1 MRLIAA
7 VVLSAAPLVMG
18 DLPPP
23 EVTAGKP
30 AGRPEAK
37 EVKAAGRSATLTSPV
52 PCQWYAVSDLVD
64 VVRVGDGKT
73 CVVIPPGDGR
83 WRVIAYS
90 AKGGEATAP
99 AVVDVVIGGGT
110 PPAPLPPG
118 PTPPGPVVPPA
129 DPFTAR
135 VKAAYDADPAE
146 AVTKKGQAQLLQVLY
161 AEAVK
166 LAAKP
171 EYATGAQLVEEVR
184 GAAQHLNVTGL
195 TGVRTLVAE
204 ELGRAADVAAPLTA
218 DSRAAIAGVYKRAA
232 AGLPKPE

>member
-1 MRLIAA
+1 MRLTAA
-7 VVLSAAPLVMG
+7 VLLSVAPLVMG

-30 AGRPEAK
+30 TARPEAK

-90 AKGGEATAP
+90 AKAGEATAP
-99 AVVDVVIGGGT
+99 AVVDVVVGGT
-110 PPAPLPPG
+110 PPAPL
-118 PTPPGPVVPPA
+118 PPGPVVPPA
-129 DPFTAR
+129 DPFTAK

-146 AVTKKGQAQLLQVLY
+146 AVAKKGQAQLLQVLY

-218 DSRAAIAGVYKRAA
+218 DSRTAIAGVYKRAA